1 MAHACDTCGL
11 VHDGPRPLLPDS
23 EKYRGDTPE
32 EVEAHLVFEAQL
44 RHTVAMVASEL
55 DEHFHFADDCGDYL
69 KAALRLCSL
78 MQDARTDGPRC
89 LLENMRG
96 LLTPAP
102 DYDPFPGDEP
112 IDKTLLRM
120 DYAGDGVCSELFE
133 WAEKE
138 LQK

>member
-1 MAHACDTCGL
+1 MS
-11 VHDGPRPLLPDS
+11 LPES
-23 EKYRGDTPE
+23 EKYRGDTPDE
-32 EVEAHLVFEAQL
+32 IYAHQVFEAQL
-44 RHTVAMVASEL
+44 RYTAEMIRVEL

-78 MQDARTDGPRC
+78 MQDARMDGPRS

-112 IDKTLLRM
+112 IDKTMLRL
-120 DYAGDGVCSELFE
+120 DYAGDGVCSELWE
-133 WAEKE
+133 WAERE
-138 LQK
+138 IV